1 MDHFNPNTVKTILK
15 IQGLTASETL
25 YLPHKS
31 NTVLDHLK
39 TYEGILETQVITG
52 ILYGR
57 ITLIKIIVS
66 LCIDPHYFAWILNN
80 SAFERNIVIVSS
92 DSE

>member
-1 MDHFNPNTVKTILK
+1 MDDFNLNTVKTILK
-15 IQGLTASETL
+15 IQAFTTSETL

-31 NTVLDHLK
+31 DNVLDHLK
-39 TYEGILETQVITG
+39 IYDGIFETQVITG

-57 ITLIKIIVS
+57 ISLVKIIVK
-66 LCIDPHYFAWILNN
+66 LCINPHYFPWILKN
-80 SAFERNIVIVSS
+80 SACERNIVIVSS